1 MICLKKHIHKEKH
14 NGNYGLD
21 FKTTRT
27 GTRNHSPNKFL
38 EWFWRKKENDRIA
51 DSVNAEIEIANLE
64 KVSKGLRAR
73 DALHRLKYE
82 RMLKSARYKR
92 KD

>member
-1 MICLKKHIHKEKH
+1 MWPIVSALLKSV
-14 NGNYGLD
+14 G
-21 FKTTRT
+21 TT
-27 GTRNHSPNKFL
+27 FL
-38 EWFWRKKENDRIA
+38 QWFWRKKENDRIA

>member
-1 MICLKKHIHKEKH
+1 MWGIIATILNSIGGTFLK
-14 NGNYGLD
+14 
-21 FKTTRT
+21 
-27 GTRNHSPNKFL
+27 
-38 EWFWRKKENDRIA
+38 WFWRKKENDRIA